1 MNFKKSIMKKL
12 SILFVTTIF
21 ASFLISCGGDGV
33 KLSDTGELLI
43 SHQWKLQ
50 PNASLDASADS
61 LQDATGVDA
70 HVQLDGDVGDFVD
83 FLAETLTFDRDRK
96 DKTKLAYSSTIGEG
110 LFSSEV
116 LGYWEISDDDT
127 ELTLY
132 EWDSQAGQQKEGVVY
147 KIVEISD
154 EKLVLEN
161 KSTGGTKIYAVK

>member
-1 MNFKKSIMKKL
+1 MKKL
-12 SILFVTTIF
+12 SVLFIASLFV
-21 ASFLISCGGDGV
+21 SLIVSCGGDGV

-50 PNASLDASADS
+50 PNATLDAAADS
-61 LQDATGVDA
+61 LQDATGLDA
-70 HVQLDGDVGDFVD
+70 HIELDGDVGDFVD
-83 FLAETLTFDRDRK
+83 FLAETLTFARDNS

-110 LFSSEV
+110 LFSAEV
-116 LGYWEISDDDT
+116 LGYWEINDDDT

-132 EWDSQAGQQKEGVVY
+132 EWDSQAGQQKEGIVY

-161 KSTGGTKIYAVK
+161 KSTGGIKIYAVK